1 MESQKAKL
9 EDEQEKLIKQVKST
23 KKTSGL
29 SNESGGKGSSQDHG
43 PEDSDDFQIPLEEQL
58 ENANLQI
65 KDL

>member
-23 KKTSGL
+23 KKTSGV
-29 SNESGGKGSSQDHG
+29 SNESGGKGSSQDHI

-58 ENANLQI
+58 ENANQQI